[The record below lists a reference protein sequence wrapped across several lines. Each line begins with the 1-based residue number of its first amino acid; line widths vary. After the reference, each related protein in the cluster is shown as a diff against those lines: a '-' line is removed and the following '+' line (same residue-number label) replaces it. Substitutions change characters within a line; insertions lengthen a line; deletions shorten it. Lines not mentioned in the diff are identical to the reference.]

1 MYVCVCMYQLTIT
14 GCVCVC
20 LSVIIMCFFFQI
32 LIQSAYR
39 FLLCVAVKT
48 SNKIIR
54 LSSVTV
60 ITRYLLEVVVACFFF
75 TSIEFHECVCVCVL
89 RVRRRSA
96 DRGVV
101 PPGGSSYGHRR
112 RHLLGQR

>member
-1 MYVCVCMYQLTIT
+1 MCMYVSINYHRLCVCMS
-14 GCVCVC
+14 VCNNYV
-20 LSVIIMCFFFQI
+20 FFFQI

-75 TSIEFHECVCVCVL
+75 TSIEFHECVCVL